1 MIQATF
7 AKPLKLLNKMV
18 SYCSESTEPHVGQR
32 LGGGVEGGSGFVA
45 LNTVVD
51 LVHVKD
57 HLSAIY
63 FASWWRIRMV
73 LAIR

>member
-1 MIQATF
+1 M
-7 AKPLKLLNKMV
+7 
-18 SYCSESTEPHVGQR
+18 GQR

-57 HLSAIY
+57 HLSAVY